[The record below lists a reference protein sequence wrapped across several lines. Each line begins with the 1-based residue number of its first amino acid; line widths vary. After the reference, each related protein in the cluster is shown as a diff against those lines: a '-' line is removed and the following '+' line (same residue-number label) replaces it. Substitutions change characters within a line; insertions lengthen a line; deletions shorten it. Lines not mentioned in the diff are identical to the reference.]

1 MPALAIR
8 LLALLVFSSSAKACC
23 PQDIGKG
30 ELADGK
36 EKVADVLQDQL
47 VDRNIPLS
55 GKGSERMSDVAF
67 AVS

>member
-47 VDRNIPLS
+47 VRNS
-55 GKGSERMSDVAF
+55 RFGGKFWGHGN
-67 AVS
+67 